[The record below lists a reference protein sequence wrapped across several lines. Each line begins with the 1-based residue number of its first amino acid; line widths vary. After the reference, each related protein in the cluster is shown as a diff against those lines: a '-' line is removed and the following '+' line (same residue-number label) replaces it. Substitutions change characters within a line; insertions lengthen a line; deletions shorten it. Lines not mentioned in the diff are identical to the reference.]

1 MEIKSKKRMKIID
14 KTFYVRL
21 LSHLEQCTPGCQM
34 GMEELEYLKHVARKH
49 LQHQIDT
56 VEEGSEEYN
65 YLKNL
70 NLI

>member
-1 MEIKSKKRMKIID
+1 MEITDGRLLFGD

-34 GMEELEYLKHVARKH
+34 GMEELEYLKHIAKKLR
-49 LQHQIDT
+49 QHQIDT

-70 NLI
+70 NLLQ